1 MGIFEF
7 EGGYPILNLFF
18 VLYAA
23 FTLAGIHL
31 GLRSGVFSGLSEV
44 PKSLLAIFISSGVF
58 AGIVSVSFGLL
69 AWVVRKVDNVP
80 GDWSAH
86 GFTVTIVG
94 AFVTTLAVSIA
105 MLLLTGL
112 FRLVALAVRALFQ
125 YLFVKQ

>member
-7 EGGYPILNLFF
+7 EGGYPILNFFF

-23 FTLAGIHL
+23 FALVSVHLA
-31 GLRSGVFSGLSEV
+31 LRNGAFSNLSEV
-44 PKSLLAIFISSGVF
+44 PKSLLVIFISSGFF

-80 GDWSAH
+80 GDWSTH
-86 GFTVTIVG
+86 GFTITIAGV
-94 AFVTTLAVSIA
+94 FVTTLAVSIA

-112 FRLVALAVRALFQ
+112 FRLIAIAVRALFRH
-125 YLFVKQ
+125 LFVKQ